1 MAEFSDVVA
10 EIQKSNKK
18 LDKLTQATDPK
29 GAAAV
34 EDKRDAAKSDKDQT
48 AYLKAIADAVS
59 GIGGGPGGDPDDKE
73 GKKVG
78 GIFSK
83 IAGALGGLGA
93 GLGATIGGF
102 AAGLAGTLGRLAIA
116 GKFVIAMGALGA
128 GLAAFVVALGAGAFL
143 VSKMMP
149 SIAEGLSAFDEVD
162 GKNLGEVGD
171 GMFAI
176 GKGLGAMGA
185 GGAIGALGGLI
196 ESIADGL
203 GGLFGVEPGKARLI
217 DDLIEFG
224 EVEINAE
231 GVERNAKAM
240 VAYGKAMA
248 LGSGGNVLGAIAGL
262 AAGIFDK
269 FSEMIGAV
277 PLLDKV
283 KAFGEETIDCEAV
296 ANNARALVEYTKAMA
311 IGVGAQTAE
320 ALGAVVNFATTAVD
334 GITKFIGGE
343 GFLDSTLGGL
353 KKMSASAKD
362 INPDNIS
369 NVAKAMVAYT
379 GAMAAGAIGEAFKAA
394 GSIFNFVTQAADGL
408 SKFIGGQGVLDS
420 QLEGLKK
427 MSEASAGIDAK
438 KVENVSDAMVS
449 YAKAMAAGGVGEGG
463 KAIGSFSNFVG
474 NVVEGIGKLIGIEG
488 SDPIADLKEFAK
500 VEITDQ
506 EVTSIEKNS
515 AALSAYGAAMVAMSS
530 AEVKSTLGD
539 TITNVMQG
547 IGSLFGFGKG
557 DPLENLKDFAGL
569 NLDSEG
575 IKTDVTNLMSILE
588 DPNIDVAKST
598 SFKTILTDVG
608 DALESFSTS
617 GFVGALA
624 GVGTSMLN
632 FLRGNESPI
641 AEMLT
646 IGESADSLERGAD
659 ALDRISESLGRI
671 ANLTFSGDDIKIKE
685 FALDLL
691 AAVPVIEGAIM
702 GGTVDPPGTGNKV
715 TLKGLASENIEW
727 AEAAQNIS
735 LIMRAFQIKDA
746 RGNIGANLPHNMYSG
761 GPIRAGQPY
770 IVGEG
775 GPEMIIPSTAGQV
788 MNSQRTLQMQ
798 QASLQKSIQGM
809 GGSGSVLNNM
819 PVSNISTNQSNTTV
833 TSTPMR
839 HPSPIIDMVNSAA

>member
-18 LDKLTQATDPK
+18 LDKLTQASDPK
-29 GAAAV
+29 GAAAT
-34 EDKRDAAKSDKDQT
+34 EDKRDAAKADKDRNG
-48 AYLKAIADAVS
+48 YLKTIADAVS

-73 GKKVG
+73 GRKAG

-102 AAGLAGTLGRLAIA
+102 AAGLAGTLGRLVVA
-116 GKFVIAMGALGA
+116 GGFVIAMGALGG
-128 GLAAFVVALGAGAFL
+128 GLAAFVAALGLGAMA
-143 VSKMMP
+143 VAKMMP
-149 SIAEGLSAFDEVD
+149 TIAEGLTAFDDVD
-162 GKNLGEVGD
+162 GKNLLEVGK
-171 GMFAI
+171 GMQAI
-176 GKGLGAMGA
+176 GLGLGAQGI
-185 GGAIGALGGLI
+185 GGAFASAGGLI
-196 ESIADGL
+196 SGIVDGFAS
-203 GGLFGVEPGKARLI
+203 LFGMESGKDRII
-217 DDLIEFG
+217 DNLKEFG
-224 EVEINAE
+224 EIEVNADQVEKNA
-231 GVERNAKAM
+231 RAM
-240 VAYGKAMA
+240 VAYGGAMA
-248 LGSGGNVLGAIAGL
+248 LGSGGDVLSAVAGL
-262 AAGIFDK
+262 AAGGFDAFGK
-269 FSEMIGAV
+269 MIGAV

-283 KAFGEETIDCEAV
+283 KAFGEEKLDVV
-296 ANNARALVEYTKAMA
+296 AIENNATALVAYTKAMA

-353 KKMSASAKD
+353 KKMSAAAKD
-362 INPDNIS
+362 IVPENVS
-369 NVAKAMVAYT
+369 NVAKAMVSYT

-438 KVENVSDAMVS
+438 KVENVSNAMVS

-474 NVVEGIGKLIGIEG
+474 NVVEGIGSLFGMEG

-506 EVTSIEKNS
+506 EVASIEKNS
-515 AALSAYGAAMVAMSS
+515 AALSAYGSAMAALSG

-539 TITNVMQG
+539 TITNVMKG

-598 SFKTILTDVG
+598 NFKTILTDVG
-608 DALESFSTS
+608 DALQRYSTS
-617 GFVGALA
+617 GFLSGLA
-624 GVGTSMLN
+624 DVGTSMLS

-646 IGESADSLERGAD
+646 IGEEADSLERGAD

-746 RGNIGANLPHNMYSG
+746 RGNIGANLPTNMYSG

-788 MNSQRTLQMQ
+788 MNAQRTLQMQ

-809 GGSGSVLNNM
+809 GGGGSVLNNM